1 VEVKTQRHGLAS
13 PPGALELIGE
23 APALRKH
30 VAAVHSTGLG
40 LLQKKL
46 FNVLLL
52 NAYDTLLEVI
62 THEIPLAALK
72 VLIGYNSKDHGGLR
86 EALRGI
92 RSVPVEFNLLGDGK
106 DQDAVP
112 WTITGL
118 ISEATL
124 DGGVCTYSFG
134 PKMAAALFQPEI
146 YVMINLHV
154 MRLMTSSFSLSLYE
168 NTARFRKV
176 GSTGW
181 IPVATWRKLLGATA
195 DLYDN
200 FRHLNTRVLQP
211 SLKECNGKSDLVLTM
226 ETQRQATKGRPV
238 THLRFLIQENQQQ
251 SLVPFPVDQYEV
263 LRRHPAYQKLRA
275 LQLSE
280 RLALHAVNE
289 DPEWAENIAKFVERE
304 HKKGKVKAPAAYAAK
319 LIRGKAEL
327 SDAQRDA
334 PAKKTKAQLVPPS
347 LPDPKSA
354 SAATES
360 DALINR
366 MFEAARRER
375 ALSRLSEGE
384 KLEWMKRWQEHAR
397 AKESFL
403 LAGCDIAAG
412 RLTSPAEAAFARFVT
427 RSTLGDPT
435 DAEMK
440 RWIAGM
446 VANGKTS

>member
-1 VEVKTQRHGLAS
+1 MQQQGDGVTSAGGVLGVRGES
-13 PPGALELIGE
+13 PS
-23 APALRKH
+23 LRKH

-52 NAYDTLLEVI
+52 NAYDTLLEVT

-72 VLIGYNSKDHGGLR
+72 ALIGYNSKDHGGLR

-106 DQDAVP
+106 DQNAAP

-211 SLKECNGKSDLVLTM
+211 SIRECNGKSDLVLTM

-238 THLRFLIQENQQQ
+238 THLRFLIQENRQQT
-251 SLVPFPVDQYEV
+251 LVPFPVDQYEA
-263 LRRHPAYQKLRA
+263 LRRHPAYQRLRA
-275 LQLSE
+275 LQISE

-289 DPEWAENIAKFVERE
+289 DPEWADNIARYVERE
-304 HKKGKVKAPAAYAAK
+304 HKSGKVKAPAAYASK
-319 LIRGKAEL
+319 LIREKAEL

-334 PAKKTKAQLVPPS
+334 PKGKAKAELVPPT
-347 LPDPKSA
+347 LPDTRSA
-354 SAATES
+354 TAATES
-360 DALINR
+360 DALIRR
-366 MFEAARRER
+366 MFETARRER
-375 ALSRLSEGE
+375 AVSRLTEGE
-384 KLEWMKRWQEHAR
+384 KLEWMKRWEEAAR
-397 AKESFL
+397 EKESFL
-403 LAGCDIAAG
+403 LIGCDIAAG
-412 RLTSPAEAAFARFVT
+412 KLTSPAQAAFERFVT
-427 RSTLGDPT
+427 RSTLGEPT
-435 DAEMK
+435 DAEIK

-446 VANGKTS
+446 VSGKAT